1 MIQSPG
7 QGALAVPIPQVTTD
21 QSMGSSHVS
30 LADFMDSGM
39 LEGSKPDRIM
49 QVDGIDSC
57 SDSYTEAEDIFIYLR
72 EQCTIRRSN

>member
-30 LADFMDSGM
+30 LSGCMDSGM
-39 LEGSKPDRIM
+39 LKGSKPDIIM

-57 SDSYTEAEDIFIYLR
+57 SDSYT
-72 EQCTIRRSN
+72 